1 MDPSYPFLAC
11 ESALRDFV
19 AQWES
24 HTLPKEQW
32 THGAHV
38 GVCAYYTVQHGP
50 AEALRRMRAGIPS
63 YNLAVGGQ
71 NTADAGYH
79 ETLTCL
85 WAQIVADFI
94 AAHPSATPFEAV
106 EATVLRY
113 GQERKLHETFYT
125 FNVVADRRARRE
137 WVPPDKLP

>member
-1 MDPSYPFLAC
+1 MDPAYPFLSS
-11 ESALRDFV
+11 EPALRAFIT
-19 AQWES
+19 AWES
-24 HTLPKEQW
+24 HALPKEQW

-38 GVCAYYTVQHGP
+38 ATCAFYTATLGP
-50 AEALRRMRAGIPS
+50 AEALRQMRERIPN

-71 NTADAGYH
+71 NTEDAGYH

-85 WAQIVADFI
+85 WAHVIADFI
-94 AAHPSATPFEAV
+94 KARTFATPFAAV
-106 EATVLRY
+106 EATVHRY
-113 GQERKLHETFYT
+113 GQERKIHEMFYT